1 MIHFCFFIGHGSLSH
16 LEWQGQNLRFR
27 EFEQLALKTHNKSAK
42 ESKGRT
48 QSPGST

>member
-1 MIHFCFFIGHGSLSH
+1 MIHFCFFIGHRSLSH

-27 EFEQLALKTHNKSAK
+27 EFEQLGLRTHKSAK
-42 ESKGRT
+42 ESKGKT